1 MGYRPIRH
9 RRKAPACAAQ
19 PSRPPIY
26 TFDIYSLYFL
36 IIRDYNKKEKNISER
51 YIHIAQM
58 HATINKKEVTARNRI
73 KINIRGVPFKMSDLV
88 YAGNITN

>member
-1 MGYRPIRH
+1 M
-9 RRKAPACAAQ
+9 
-19 PSRPPIY
+19 
-26 TFDIYSLYFL
+26 
-36 IIRDYNKKEKNISER
+36 
-51 YIHIAQM
+51 AQM